1 MFKIICNLILPLL
14 VLFVVFY
21 GFLKKRNIYDD
32 FVSGAK
38 QSFDMVLS
46 MFPSMLAMI
55 FGINI
60 LLESGFIEFIFNF
73 LEPVFSS
80 INVPINV
87 LPMAIMRPI
96 SGSSAL
102 AILNNI
108 LKTLGPDSLAGKM
121 ASVIQGSTDTTLYV
135 LTLYYG
141 SIGIKK
147 IRYSLKVGLLADL
160 IGIISAII
168 LTSFFF

>member
-21 GFLKKRNIYDD
+21 GFLKKKNIYDD

-60 LLESGFIEFIFNF
+60 LLESGFIEFIFKF
-73 LEPVFSS
+73 LKPVFSS

-168 LTSFFF
+168 LTSIFF

>member
-21 GFLKKRNIYDD
+21 GFLKKKNIYDD

-60 LLESGFIEFIFNF
+60 LLESGFIEFIFKF

-168 LTSFFF
+168 LTNIFF